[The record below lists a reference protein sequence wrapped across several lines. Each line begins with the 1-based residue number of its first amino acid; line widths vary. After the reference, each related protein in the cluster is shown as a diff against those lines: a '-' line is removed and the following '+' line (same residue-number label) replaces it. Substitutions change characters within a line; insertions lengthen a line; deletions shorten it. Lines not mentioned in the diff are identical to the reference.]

1 MSGECKS
8 YRLNEP
14 MKWHEFLA
22 MPEDIQ
28 VTYIRLIREKWNPP
42 IVVLANMMGCDRA
55 NLSKYLKSL
64 GFDKAKR
71 GTHPWDKTGFAEW
84 AYGIPAENK
93 EEPDEEVKD
102 EVPVEAC
109 EIPVEEYDP
118 VEEEIPATNE
128 ENISF
133 VEVPNPRIK
142 VNLIKEDEAP
152 AFAYPISGSM
162 NFEGKTKDIINTL
175 SALLL
180 GKKVKLSVSWEVIN
194 D

>member
-14 MKWHEFLA
+14 MKWAEFIS

-28 VTYIRLIREKWNPP
+28 VTYIKLLREKWNTPNSV
-42 IVVLANMMGCDRA
+42 IAMMLGCDRGW
-55 NLSKYLKSL
+55 LSKHLLSL
-64 GFDKAKR
+64 GFEKQPSGPKN
-71 GTHPWDKTGFAEW
+71 WDKKGFAEW
-84 AYGIPAENK
+84 WHPV
-93 EEPDEEVKD
+93 EEAKDEQPV
-102 EVPVEAC
+102 EVPVE
-109 EIPVEEYDP
+109 EVEL
-118 VEEEIPATNE
+118 VEEEIFATNE

-133 VEVPNPRIK
+133 EEVPNPGIK

-162 NFEGKTKDIINTL
+162 SFEGKTKDIINTL
-175 SALLL
+175 SVLLL